1 MVARHRRE
9 GPRATVPLSEYHS
22 GPPGFQGHGRAPAA
36 AQSSTKSQYSKMALG
51 PLKRHM
57 VA

>member
-1 MVARHRRE
+1 MLFMIAGHS
-9 GPRATVPLSEYHS
+9 GWGGYYCASEYPL
-22 GPPGFQGHGRAPAA
+22 GPGLGHGRAPAA
-36 AQSSTKSQYSKMALG
+36 AQSSTKNQYSKMALN